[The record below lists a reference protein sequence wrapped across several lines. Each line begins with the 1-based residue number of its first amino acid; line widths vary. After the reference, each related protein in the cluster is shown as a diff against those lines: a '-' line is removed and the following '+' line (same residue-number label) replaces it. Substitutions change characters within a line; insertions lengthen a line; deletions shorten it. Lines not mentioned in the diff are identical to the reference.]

1 MQIQIITGS
10 PKLFLS
16 MQKIL
21 WKGQR
26 QCDQLFWFLYLRNM
40 DWCAVAVIQTNAM
53 KNTENKRSI
62 ANLVKAHRFKNV
74 KKN

>member
-1 MQIQIITGS
+1 
-10 PKLFLS
+10 
-16 MQKIL
+16 
-21 WKGQR
+21 
-26 QCDQLFWFLYLRNM
+26 M